1 MTGTEAFELAT
12 RKARFGHRDWIVWQE
27 RDGSYRAEA
36 RAPAAVK
43 RALLANGTKGR
54 AWWVVGASTSSASRG
69 FWKMGL
75 IMLRNAKVGC

>member
-1 MTGTEAFELAT
+1 MLGLGCCSAT

-27 RDGSYRAEA
+27 RDGSHRAEV
-36 RAPAAVK
+36 RSPRAVK

-54 AWWVVGASTSSASRG
+54 SWWIVSATRATASKG